1 MVPPTSDQVS
11 RVWPYS
17 GSCAAFVVFPYMAL
31 TFFGVLSHTLQ
42 VTTQVLKA
50 VRNPGGISTTGLAS
64 SAFARHYL
72 RNLG

>member
-17 GSCAAFVVFPYMAL
+17 GSCAALAVVAYMAL

-42 VTTQVLKA
+42 LDSAILVL
-50 VRNPGGISTTGLAS
+50 VRNPNGISTAGLAS
-64 SAFARHYL
+64 SAFARHY
-72 RNLG
+72 

>member
-1 MVPPTSDQVS
+1 
-11 RVWPYS
+11 
-17 GSCAAFVVFPYMAL
+17 MAL

-42 VTTQVLKA
+42 LDSAILVL
-50 VRNPGGISTTGLAS
+50 VRNPNGISTAGLAS

>member
-42 VTTQVLKA
+42 LDSAILVL
-50 VRNPGGISTTGLAS
+50 VRNPNGISTVGLAS
-64 SAFARHYL
+64 SAFARHY
-72 RNLG
+72 